1 MISWILV
8 LSLILIS
15 VPGILVTTP
24 GLVRRLLPMMAE
36 KIPEGQT
43 LPQESTVKAV
53 MYLQSLVMVILFA
66 IMGGYAAPAVGLD
79 APFFYALTN
88 RGDLWANAAPQLFP
102 MLIGGVLGGLVLV
115 AAYYL
120 YYRPRLDQETVR
132 SMEELR
138 TGLGLAGRLLYGGI
152 LEEVLTRWGIMSGV
166 AWIGFKLAG
175 EADVVVMWAAIVI
188 SGIIFGLLHFP
199 SYVGTG
205 SRLTPLFASLMLFLN
220 LWASLVF
227 GWLFWQYGLLAA
239 IGAHMLFHL
248 VWYPFDLKYA
258 GKTASPGAV
267 QELKTTA
274 QEGKKAGIS

>member
-8 LSLILIS
+8 SCLILIS

-24 GLVRRLLPMMAE
+24 GLVRRLLPVMAE
-36 KIPEGQT
+36 KLPEGQT
-43 LPQESTVKAV
+43 LPQEKTVRTA
-53 MYLQSLVMVILFA
+53 MYLQGLVMVILFA

-79 APFFYALTN
+79 APFFFALVN
-88 RGDLWANAAPQLFP
+88 QGELWANAVPQLIP

-115 AAYYL
+115 AVYYL
-120 YYRPRLDQETVR
+120 YYRPRLDQETVYR
-132 SMEELR
+132 MEELR

-166 AWIGFKLAG
+166 AWVGFKLAG
-175 EADVVVMWAAIVI
+175 QADAVVMWAAIVI

-258 GKTASPGAV
+258 GKTAFSGAH
-267 QELKTTA
+267 QEMHTNV
-274 QEGKKAGIS
+274 